1 MSKRVFDNGT
11 SLNSKIVSGV
21 NKLADAVSCTL
32 GPKGKNV
39 VIHPKGKNPF
49 ITKDG
54 VTVASHVFLDDPFE
68 NVGAQIIKQVSA
80 TTANEAGDG
89 TTTATVLSR
98 AIVNH
103 AQRYLAAG
111 ASPVALKRGMD
122 QAVEEVVEN
131 LKKIATPVKS
141 LEDVEHIATISAN
154 GEKQI
159 GKLVSMAIDKAGRDG
174 AVSIEEGKSLDTTLD
189 VVEGFQ
195 VNAGFSSAQ
204 FITEERKNTMHY
216 ENALVMVTDWTI
228 DSLDDLL
235 PILEVV
241 AREGKPFVIMA
252 ESVEGQALA
261 ALILNA
267 VRGTMR
273 VGVIKAPSYGQDR
286 KNIMKDLSLSIGA
299 TFVSKE
305 SGKTL
310 KEVTRADL
318 GTVKH
323 VEAFKNWST
332 FVGGSGDYN
341 EVEKRIQ
348 SLKEE
353 IIQTSDLAECQRIQE
368 RISKLASGAAII
380 RVGGVTE
387 VDMTE
392 RKHRVEDALAAVK
405 SAQEEGILPGGGV
418 ALLRAA
424 QNIVLETGDQEEDFG
439 RKVIFEACHEPIR
452 NLAVN
457 CSEKPDVIVSTLLDE
472 SKCKGEWTGY
482 NFALS
487 EYVGM
492 KEAGIIDPAK
502 VTRCAL
508 QNAVSAASTLLTTGH
523 AIIEM

>member
-1 MSKRVFDNGT
+1 MSKRVFDNGST
-11 SLNSKIVSGV
+11 LNAKIVSGV
-21 NKLADAVSCTL
+21 NKLADAVGCTL

-39 VIHPKGKNPF
+39 VIHQKGKNPF

-80 TTANEAGDG
+80 TTATEAGDG
-89 TTTATVLSR
+89 TTTATILSR
-98 AIVNH
+98 AIINH
-103 AQRYLAAG
+103 AQKYLAAG
-111 ASPVALKRGMD
+111 ASPTSLKRGME
-122 QAVEEVVEN
+122 QASEEVIKN
-131 LKKIATPVKS
+131 LKEMSNPVKS
-141 LEDVEHIATISAN
+141 LDDIQHIATISAN

-159 GKLVSMAIDKAGRDG
+159 GKLVAMAIDKAGRDG
-174 AVSIEEGKSLDTTLD
+174 AVSIEEGKSLETTLD

-195 VNAGFSSAQ
+195 VPVGYSSPQ

-216 ENALVMVTDWTI
+216 ENALVLVTDWVI

-241 AREGKPFVIMA
+241 ARENKPFVIMA
-252 ESVEGQALA
+252 DSVEGQALA

-273 VGVIKAPSYGQDR
+273 VGVVKPPSYGQER
-286 KNIMKDLSLSIGA
+286 KNIMKDLALSIGA
-299 TFVSKE
+299 TFIGRE
-305 SGKTL
+305 SGKTI
-310 KEVTRADL
+310 KEATRKDL
-318 GTVKH
+318 GSVKH
-323 VEAFKNWST
+323 VESFKNWTT

-341 EVEKRIQ
+341 EVEKRIE

-353 IIQTSDLAECQRIQE
+353 IIQTSDLTECERIQE
-368 RISKLASGAAII
+368 RISRLASGAAII
-380 RVGGVTE
+380 KVGGVTE

-418 ALLRAA
+418 ALMRAA
-424 QNIVLETGDQEEDFG
+424 QKIELNSGDQEEDFG

-452 NLAVN
+452 YLAKN
-457 CSEKPDVIVSTLLDE
+457 CSEKSDVIVSTLLDE
-472 SKCKGEWTGY
+472 TKCRGEWTGF
-482 NFALS
+482 NFASS

-523 AIIEM
+523 AIIEL